1 MGLMTRTINRQPW
14 TVRSIDYDDTG
25 YKYFG
30 YSDWKGKCTNK
41 NFIGVDQETFEDCSN
56 VYVDRDSVLR
66 SRPALKKN
74 AELSKGNTL
83 KLYTFGP
90 WRVYKLGNPAW
101 SACKIVFTNDV
112 LTLETSSDVPV
123 DCKVVLAD
131 EKIFVFADNYAKY
144 VDTAVTPLAYK
155 DATDLVYSP
164 VTKVFTTSGE
174 QVGESPNLWGKTHR
188 ERYIWNRKAPVDL
201 TNLVS
206 KKVTVQIGE
215 NGEQEVIDE
224 FTKYQEYTIAKKLY
238 TGLDTS
244 YLYYP
249 IKTVGS
255 DGTITRVANKEA
267 LVMMDV
273 SNRNSIIRAKN
284 VPKTVS
290 GVSYRYYEVEY
301 SVDGVTFNKLGEM
314 PWDSNKPYNCYNI
327 PRFSE
332 DGTIVY
338 VYTSA
343 GLYAVS
349 VLSDSTDGSY
359 RYTDWTNLCTEYSIS
374 SNIVFTEYGNAYVN
388 TYNNFSVFTG
398 IASTTDTAYALFM
411 VQEGTL
417 VSKAGYLTTDN
428 IAVLGQRHTQLLS
441 NTANTIVCTTDVV
454 DGNSSIVS
462 QYVFMI
468 HSTTG
473 NSPSYNYLTY
483 ARGTSVDARYAALTK
498 VAMYNGIYMYAAV
511 ANEDHVRLFGYVT
524 SGVTP
529 TWSDEKIFVT
539 AEGPIKAES
548 ASSILMADDYVYD
561 KTEIVLDSTY
571 AIAVKNYYLYY
582 GLYNSTTQTIDV
594 YTTYFADNVWFT
606 ETVQD
611 RANIDYRFDSEA
623 ELSQYYISKGKSV
636 YITSKGAYTN
646 NDFDWYFPE
655 EYKKDFDYEVT
666 GLHPISTTEVAV
678 FTQDSI
684 YYIVPT
690 TVTINEQ
697 EQVAYNYYKSRI
709 PLGCNKGSDI
719 VTSYDGKYTIF
730 STKRGLVA
738 MAYQDFV
745 NSTEQALTF
754 LSDNISQAYFDWN
767 QGAIKLAL
775 YKYWLIVY
783 RLDTEY
789 SFVYDMRNASWWPM
803 QYGIVQQVIEVNQK
817 LVVLS
822 RHIVYTP
829 DTGDDNY
836 KDDYYGNIKW
846 SLLSQKLH
854 FNAINYYKA
863 VNNITLSSVMTSLP
877 DPGNPFTCNMRVTTY
892 RKIMD
897 GTQLPETMSFYVD
910 MIRTFVKKLN
920 YIKLG
925 QFQYELLSDDVNA
938 QQKPLSLTSIV
949 IKYKTTGQV
958 R

>member
-14 TVRSIDYDDTG
+14 TVRSIDYGDTG

-56 VYVDRDSVLR
+56 VYVDRDNVLR

-74 AELSKGNTL
+74 AELNKGNTL

-101 SACKIVFTNDV
+101 STCKLVFTNDTV
-112 LTLETSSDVPV
+112 TLETESNVPT
-123 DCKVVLAD
+123 DCNIVLAD
-131 EKIFVFADNYAKY
+131 EKIFVFANNYAKY
-144 VDTAVTPLAYK
+144 VDTAVTPLVYK
-155 DATDLVYSP
+155 DATDLIYSP
-164 VTKVFTTSGE
+164 VTKTITVSGE
-174 QVGESPNLWGKTHR
+174 KELESPNIWSKTHR
-188 ERYIWNRKAPVDL
+188 ERYIWERKIPVDL
-201 TNLVS
+201 TDIVG
-206 KKVTVQIGE
+206 KKVTVQVGDDGKEHTISSF
-215 NGEQEVIDE
+215 Q
-224 FTKYQEYTIAKKLY
+224 KYQEYTIAKEIMDNRPL
-238 TGLDTS
+238 TS
-244 YLYYP
+244 LYYP
-249 IKTVGS
+249 IESYNTDDTPVRVNKTSAIPMIDVSKNNSIVRGKNVTKTV
-255 DGTITRVANKEA
+255 
-267 LVMMDV
+267 
-273 SNRNSIIRAKN
+273 NS
-284 VPKTVS
+284 TVYS
-290 GVSYRYYEVEY
+290 YYEIEY
-301 SVDGVTFNKLGEM
+301 SVDGVVFTKLIDL
-314 PWDSNKPYNCYNI
+314 PWSNSTPYNCYYI
-327 PRFSE
+327 PKFSD
-332 DGTIVY
+332 DGTIIY

-343 GLYAVS
+343 GIYAIS
-349 VLSDSTDGSY
+349 VLSDSVDGSY
-359 RYTDWTNLCTEYSIS
+359 RYLDWTNLCTKYGIS
-374 SNIVFTEYGNAYVN
+374 N
-388 TYNNFSVFTG
+388 TVTYYEVGAAFVRNYNTFAIFTG
-398 IASTTDTAYALFM
+398 EESTTSGITNLYS
-411 VQEGTL
+411 VSEGTL
-417 VSKAGYLTTDN
+417 KSGQSSTVDTHKSRYNKIFTDGTSIVLLQSYIQNGVPGYSLYAYNAETLASIAIGGIKTVYAGDIYSALYASIYKVTEISIVVKRTAGSLTLCKLTTN
-428 IAVLGQRHTQLLS
+428 
-441 NTANTIVCTTDVV
+441 
-454 DGNSSIVS
+454 
-462 QYVFMI
+462 
-468 HSTTG
+468 
-473 NSPSYNYLTY
+473 
-483 ARGTSVDARYAALTK
+483 
-498 VAMYNGIYMYAAV
+498 
-511 ANEDHVRLFGYVT
+511 VT
-524 SGVTP
+524 SGSKQFV
-529 TWSDEKIFVT
+529 SEVIFTNNVLS
-539 AEGPIKAES
+539 PIVAES
-548 ASSILMADDYVYD
+548 DSSIL
-561 KTEIVLDSTY
+561 TQLTY
-571 AIAVKNYYLYY
+571 IYNKQTILFNQGGQYSDFAIAVKNNYIYFGYFDTT
-582 GLYNSTTQTIDV
+582 STYKV
-594 YTTYFADNVWFT
+594 YSTYFSDKVYFT
-606 ETVQD
+606 VTVND
-611 RANIDYRFDSEA
+611 KTSVDYSFDCEA
-623 ELSQYYISKGKSV
+623 ELSQYYISKGKTV

-655 EYKKDFDYEVT
+655 EYAKYFDYEVT

-678 FTQDSI
+678 FTQDNI

-697 EQVAYNYYKSRI
+697 ERVAYQYYKSRI

-767 QGAIKLAL
+767 KGAIKLTL

-822 RHIVYTP
+822 RYLLYVP

-925 QFQYELLSDDVNA
+925 QFQYELLSDDVNV